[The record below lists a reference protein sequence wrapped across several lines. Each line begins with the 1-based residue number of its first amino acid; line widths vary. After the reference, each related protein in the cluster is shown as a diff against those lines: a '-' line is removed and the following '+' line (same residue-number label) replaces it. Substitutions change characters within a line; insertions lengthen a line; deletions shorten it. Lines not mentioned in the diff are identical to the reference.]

1 MIQKI
6 KRWFQD
12 KIGIGENRDKI
23 YFLEKRAKL
32 NHALIHMLL
41 PESIQFDA
49 RNRPLDFLKKAE
61 NLQKTSFVIHKN
73 DLMFLGIL
81 YNHNGNLNHSL
92 NEYFQVG
99 YATAKQLAGLV
110 DCDNVGS
117 FLDFGAGYGRVARFL
132 PTFFK
137 KAKISVSDIK
147 EESVTFCKK
156 ELGLAGFAH
165 AANAEHVAIEQ
176 TYDVIFA
183 GSVFTHLPQQMAEKW
198 LDVLVTATSNGG
210 TLIFSIHNIA
220 TYGFAA
226 KGDFHYH
233 LDSEDAF
240 FSWVED
246 SISDTESYGTAY
258 ISEGLATRWMNDR
271 GFTCTIQ
278 PKAFGG
284 TQDLVIATKNT

>member
-1 MIQKI
+1 MLQQI

-23 YFLEKRAKL
+23 HFLEKRVKL
-32 NHALIHMLL
+32 NHALLHMLL
-41 PESIQFDA
+41 PENLQFDA
-49 RNRPLDFLKKAE
+49 KNRPLAFLEHAQITE
-61 NLQKTSFVIHKN
+61 ETSFVIHKN

-81 YNHNGNLNHSL
+81 YNHEGDMNHSL

-99 YATAKQLAGLV
+99 YNTAKQLRDILGGDKV
-110 DCDNVGS
+110 ES

-132 PTFFK
+132 PAFFP
-137 KAKISVSDIK
+137 KAKIVASDIK
-147 EESVTFCKK
+147 AESVAFCKTQLK
-156 ELGLAGFAH
+156 LDGFDHSAD
-165 AANAEHVAIEQ
+165 AAKAKLIG
-176 TYDVIFA
+176 TYDAIFA
-183 GSVFTHLPQQMAEKW
+183 GSVFTHLPQAAAEQW
-198 LDVLVTATSNGG
+198 LNRLTEATKSDG

-258 ISEGLATRWMNDR
+258 ISTKLATQWMKDR
-271 GFTCTIQ
+271 GFSCEIQ

-284 TQDLVIATKNT
+284 TQDLVVAKKKA